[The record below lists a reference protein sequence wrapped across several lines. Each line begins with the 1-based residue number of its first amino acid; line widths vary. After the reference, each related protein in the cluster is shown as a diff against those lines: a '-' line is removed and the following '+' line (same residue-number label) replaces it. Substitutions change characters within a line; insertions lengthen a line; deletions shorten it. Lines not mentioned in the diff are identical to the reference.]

1 MNRMNGFTQ
10 SEGVEAAKQFHQLLI
25 ARHPVARARW
35 REILDLASRGDR
47 EAIRAVRLM
56 QSALAAP
63 GSIWIGQINNPRP
76 VITPDRLETIR
87 QMLIRARNTP
97 YTPPSA
103 GQAPAPAAPGSGPS
117 RPAPGIFSQ
126 IPGAAIGYT
135 GEGMYQITKPG
146 GLGLHPTPTMNR
158 PAIRQLPFESFV
170 RVVRQGGNSWVEIDQ
185 PAAGFVCLSCSE
197 VPGGPWLIRKS

>member
-10 SEGVEAAKQFHQLLI
+10 SEGVEAAKLFHQQLI

-103 GQAPAPAAPGSGPS
+103 GQGPV
-117 RPAPGIFSQ
+117 RPQPAPGIFPQ
-126 IPGAAIGYT
+126 IPGATIGYT
-135 GEGMYQITKPG
+135 GEGMYQVTKPG